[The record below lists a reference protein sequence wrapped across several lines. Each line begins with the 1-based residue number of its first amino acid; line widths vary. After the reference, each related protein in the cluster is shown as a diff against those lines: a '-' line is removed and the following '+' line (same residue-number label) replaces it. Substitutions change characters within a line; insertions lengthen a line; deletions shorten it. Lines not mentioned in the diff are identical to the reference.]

1 MKHTGNTAPGQT
13 ARETILAVADDFA
26 NAGLF
31 FGHGTECAVD
41 EAAALVTHVLGQE
54 HNQPGDSLKLLPT
67 KQQLEQIR
75 QLANLR
81 IDTRKPLA
89 YLTRTAWF
97 AGLPFYVDE
106 NVLVPRSPIA
116 ELIGDRFSPW
126 LAEGEPCDMLD
137 LCAGSGCIGI
147 ACAQAFPA
155 AHVDIADISPAALSV
170 ARRNVVR
177 HQLEGRV
184 NLIESDL
191 LSGLKGRQYDLIVSN
206 PPYVSPAELK
216 SLPPEYRHEPS
227 LGLVSGDDGM
237 SLVTGILKDA
247 PDYLTEKGILVL
259 EVGHS
264 QPVLEALFPDVPFL
278 WLDFEHG
285 GEGVLL
291 FDCQQLKKYRPV
303 FEREV
308 DNCQAN
314 R

>member
-1 MKHTGNTAPGQT
+1 MKHAGNTASDQT
-13 ARETILAVADDFA
+13 AREAILAIADDFA
-26 NAGLF
+26 SAGLF

-41 EAAALVTHVLGQE
+41 EAAALVAHVLGLE
-54 HNQPGDSLKLLPT
+54 HNQPVDSLKLLPT

-126 LAEGEPCDMLD
+126 LAEGEPHDMLD

-170 ARRNVVR
+170 ARRNVAR
-177 HQLEGRV
+177 HKLEGRV
-184 NLIESDL
+184 HVIESDL
-191 LSGLKGRQYDLIVSN
+191 LFGLKGRQYDLIVSN
-206 PPYVSPAELK
+206 PPYVSPEELK
-216 SLPPEYRHEPS
+216 SLPPEYQHEPT

-237 SLVTGILKDA
+237 SLAIGILKDA
-247 PDYLTEKGILVL
+247 PDYLAEKGILVL
-259 EVGHS
+259 EVGYS
-264 QPVLEALFPDVPFL
+264 RPVLEALFPDVPFL

-291 FDCQQLKKYRPV
+291 LDCQQLKKYRPV
-303 FEREV
+303 FEHEV
-308 DNCQAN
+308 DNRQAN